1 MKTLPM
7 KNASFS
13 DEIRHL
19 LYWKLEKD
27 NVSGIQGD
35 SGE

>member
-19 LYWKLEKD
+19 LYWKTERIKYQEFRRRL
-27 NVSGIQGD
+27 G
-35 SGE
+35 